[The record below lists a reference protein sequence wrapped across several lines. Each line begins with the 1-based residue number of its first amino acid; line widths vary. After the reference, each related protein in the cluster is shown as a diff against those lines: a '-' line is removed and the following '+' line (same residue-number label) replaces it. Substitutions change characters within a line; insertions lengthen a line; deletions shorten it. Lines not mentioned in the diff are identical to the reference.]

1 VDRTGQNVRATVEKA
16 LCAVAVMDVD
26 VGITVRSPPAHFGA
40 CSAGF
45 HLPVESGQIDLG
57 SI

>member
-1 VDRTGQNVRATVEKA
+1 
-16 LCAVAVMDVD
+16 MDVD